1 MTQVTPRGIP
11 QDPLRLTTDGDYV
24 RQLRYRRGW
33 NISDVVER
41 LGLHYRP
48 VHPDTLRNIETGR
61 RNASPPLLHALAGI
75 FGVSVDDLL
84 INPVTK
90 KGPR

>member
-1 MTQVTPRGIP
+1 M
-11 QDPLRLTTDGDYV
+11 
-24 RQLRYRRGW
+24 
-33 NISDVVER
+33 VER